1 MSLADASSE
10 VLDVSVVVCAYTDR
24 RWQALLSSLDSVLAQ
39 RPAPG
44 EVLLVVDHNPSLAER
59 ARTARPSVTVIEST
73 GEPGLSGA
81 RNTGLRAARHE
92 VTVFLDDDAEARVGW
107 LEALVRPFRDSEVVG
122 TSGYAVPRWPEHR
135 PNWLPPEFDW
145 VVGCSY
151 EGLPVSEGTVR
162 NPVGCTMSVRT
173 AEALDAGGFDPRI
186 GHVGENG
193 RGCEET
199 DLAIRLTGRRPGRVI
214 RYVPEAVVD
223 HNVDQERLT
232 GSYFLRRCWNEGL
245 SKAIVVQMNGSKG
258 LESERDY
265 VAKALPAA
273 IRRDFLS
280 GCSGNLP
287 ALGRIVATLGGSFVA
302 ATGYAA
308 GRFPLVVGL
317 PRRRINASTPDR

>member
-1 MSLADASSE
+1 MSLVDASNE

-24 RWQALLSSLDSVLAQ
+24 RWQALLSSLDSVLGQ
-39 RPAPG
+39 RPAAA
-44 EVLLVVDHNPSLAER
+44 EVLLVVDHNPSLAAR
-59 ARTARPSVTVIEST
+59 AQAARPTVTVIEST

-81 RNTGLRAARHE
+81 RNTGLRAARHG

-107 LEALVRPFRDSEVVG
+107 LDALVSPFHDSEVVG
-122 TSGYAVPRWPEHR
+122 TSGYAEPRWPERR
-135 PNWLPPEFDW
+135 PSWLPPEFDW

-151 EGLPVSEGTVR
+151 VGLPITGGTVR

-173 AEALDAGGFDPRI
+173 AEALDAGGFDARI

-199 DLAIRLTGRRPGRVI
+199 DLAIRLTARRPGWVI
-214 RYVPEAVVD
+214 RYVPEAIVD
-223 HNVDQERLT
+223 HNVDRERLT
-232 GSYFLRRCWNEGL
+232 GSYFLRRCWNEGI

-258 LESERDY
+258 LESERNY

-287 ALGRIVATLGGSFVA
+287 ALWRIVATLGGSFVA
-302 ATGYAA
+302 AVGYAS
-308 GRFPLVVGL
+308 GRFPLVVSRSL
-317 PRRRINASTPDR
+317 RRIGASASER